1 MRVTR
6 QFLINNANQIF
17 QKIASMRDVLG
28 TTGLDLFMSLCFN
41 TCEHCDSSSDEG
53 VYFSPTLPCDA
64 INGCLDWS

>member
-28 TTGLDLFMSLCFN
+28 TTGLDLLCPYVLIPVN
-41 TCEHCDSSSDEG
+41 T
-53 VYFSPTLPCDA
+53 L
-64 INGCLDWS
+64 